1 MQLSDGSLAWPG
13 YFGVLPMFLQ
23 TIIKSFSGLQPS
35 KLRSKARAAS
45 LIRKATVRNES
56 FHCKALAGE
65 SDYNITIN
73 SDMTVSCNC
82 QDFDGL
88 GRIGDLTRNSLKEV
102 FSGPV
107 ACKFREML
115 AARKFPTPICIN
127 CSELELKPVEEAN
140 SLVSHYR
147 VPYKG
152 IQVGNTARCNLRCH
166 MCNREKLLAL
176 RGEKHSLSLGDVE
189 KIALIL
195 KEYGI
200 GCLRFYNLGEPFLP
214 SEVHEQIS
222 IIRKFNPDIRITTLT
237 NGQLLRGTN
246 KIKAALSMD
255 YIGISLDGVNQD
267 TVSKYQVGASF
278 ENAYNNMVTL
288 VSERRAQTGRVPI
301 IEWIYILFRWNDHP
315 EHIAK
320 AIELAKNA
328 NVDMIGFYRGDVRY
342 SDRSFRWY
350 YHPYFKQL
358 GKTSNDRVLV
368 NLNNIPPH
376 QLCP

>member
-1 MQLSDGSLAWPG
+1 
-13 YFGVLPMFLQ
+13 MFLQ
-23 TIIKSFSGLQPS
+23 PIIRIFSELLPP
-35 KLRSKARAAS
+35 KLRYKVRAAS
-45 LIRKATVRNES
+45 LVRKATVRNES

-82 QDFDGL
+82 QDFDGF

-102 FSGPV
+102 FSGPA
-107 ACKFREML
+107 ACKFRKML
-115 AARKFPTPICIN
+115 AARKFPTPVCIN
-127 CSELELKPVEEAN
+127 CSELELKPVEEVRERL
-140 SLVSHYR
+140 SRYR

-166 MCNREKLLAL
+166 MCDREKLLAL
-176 RGEKHSLSLGDVE
+176 RGDKHSLSLGDVE

-214 SEVHEQIS
+214 AEVHEQIR
-222 IIRKFNPDIRITTLT
+222 IIRKINPDIRITTLT
-237 NGQLLRGTN
+237 NGQLLRGSK
-246 KIKAALSMD
+246 KIEAALSMD

-267 TVSKYQVGASF
+267 TVSKYQVGANF

-288 VSERRAQTGRVPI
+288 VSERKAQTGRAPI
-301 IEWIYILFRWNDHP
+301 IEWIYVLFRWNDHP

-320 AIELAKNA
+320 AIELAKKA

-342 SDRSFRWY
+342 ADRSFRWY

-358 GKTSNDRVLV
+358 GKTANDRVLV